1 MARRHSRSALARL
14 GFEPAEPGW
23 FDSDG
28 SKALFSRYRARPH
41 DVPLVVFTATESLER
56 FGSAA
61 LGWDKVHDGDVE
73 TVILSGDHFTIVSGP
88 SVEKLAPRTV
98 GPYER
103 GERDAQAGRTDERRA
118 TTSPSPLPARARPG
132 PGAR

>member
-1 MARRHSRSALARL
+1 MS
-14 GFEPAEPGW
+14 
-23 FDSDG
+23 
-28 SKALFSRYRARPH
+28 FSRYRARPH

-73 TVILSGDHFTIVSGP
+73 TVILSGDHFTIMSGP
-88 SVEKLAPRTV
+88 SVEKLARALSDRVSAAGAARNVEAPPT
-98 GPYER
+98 
-103 GERDAQAGRTDERRA
+103 RDAIAIAVATAIAGSDAGRA
-118 TTSPSPLPARARPG
+118 